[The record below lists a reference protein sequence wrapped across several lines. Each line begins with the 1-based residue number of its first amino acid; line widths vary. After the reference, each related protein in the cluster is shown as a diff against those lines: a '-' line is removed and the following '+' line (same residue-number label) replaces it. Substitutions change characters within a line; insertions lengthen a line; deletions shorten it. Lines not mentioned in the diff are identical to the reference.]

1 MSLELRPGRGRAT
14 RAEPGPRGRAPTAA
28 HLGRGSRQ
36 RGHARRGD
44 RMRRSFSR
52 VACSLLL
59 TLAGAGWAPRVA
71 LAGQRL
77 RLSAPPPSVLLL
89 RRRRARVPTTSSSSS
104 LCLLPSPPSSFPNQ
118 NTNTRVQRRNH
129 FRRLRHVAARS
140 KVRRVVTSA
149 VAPYQRPREGL
160 QGAVPVP
167 RDLASPTSPPPSARW
182 LKAPGSGA
190 RPPLAEQTSF
200 DSLGSERPDGRGRAC
215 ITWPRPQ
222 SRPGLLRSQLSLPL
236 PATPSG
242 APLLSG
248 PAALC
253 GGCEA
258 WRKPEGR
265 RPCLSHMGLFRT
277 GSYSPSP
284 FSARRQ

>member
-1 MSLELRPGRGRAT
+1 MPVPAVRPGPVSVLLSHPLTPAAAQAGVRPRDRAGHRRGRRRHLGKRVPPPLPRRVSASQARSRRRDESRAEAGRGRAT

-44 RMRRSFSR
+44 RMRRSCSR

-71 LAGQRL
+71 PAGPRL
-77 RLSAPPPSVLLL
+77 RLSSPPPSVLLL

-104 LCLLPSPPSSFPNQ
+104 LRLLPSPPSSFPNQ

-160 QGAVPVP
+160 LRGGA
-167 RDLASPTSPPPSARW
+167 
-182 LKAPGSGA
+182 GA
-190 RPPLAEQTSF
+190 T
-200 DSLGSERPDGRGRAC
+200 
-215 ITWPRPQ
+215 
-222 SRPGLLRSQLSLPL
+222 
-236 PATPSG
+236 
-242 APLLSG
+242 
-248 PAALC
+248 
-253 GGCEA
+253 
-258 WRKPEGR
+258 
-265 RPCLSHMGLFRT
+265 
-277 GSYSPSP
+277 
-284 FSARRQ
+284 